1 MGDSPSPCG
10 CGLGEV
16 ATLRILQHV
25 VDGVGADNLTIV
37 LTLAACEYGGMIA
50 KSLVS
55 WLIAFGAN
63 GASTFKGHRI

>member
-1 MGDSPSPCG
+1 
-10 CGLGEV
+10 
-16 ATLRILQHV
+16 V